1 MGPLFLLGFAQL
13 AILIP
18 YSCALPR
25 LSGPSSHAIL
35 FLICFLMSAAV
46 FAIFFGLPNPLST
59 DSPEAYRAA
68 AALFGI
74 PSLSMLGGSLVTWI
88 ITREVT
94 QSVAIQS
101 TAAAGTGLISL
112 VLGSWYGVM
121 LSLAAF

>member
-1 MGPLFLLGFAQL
+1 
-13 AILIP
+13 
-18 YSCALPR
+18 
-25 LSGPSSHAIL
+25 
-35 FLICFLMSAAV
+35 
-46 FAIFFGLPNPLST
+46 
-59 DSPEAYRAA
+59 
-68 AALFGI
+68 
-74 PSLSMLGGSLVTWI
+74 MLGGSLVTWI